1 MVEVYPVRATFRGGA
16 SARWGGRSRD
26 GRRGRRAR
34 VAGPRR
40 RERAGPTRD
49 APWPA
54 HAVLR
59 AYSVP
64 ACAASSPGTGDP
76 EAPRA
81 AVAPRHTTA
90 PGLMRSISVRSHG
103 DRGDLHRVGLGVDAP
118 LRAPCLPRAPPRL
131 SATDG
136 RRRPEWRRSAPEQGR
151 GRLHDRVRIDAVV
164 AVQIGAGPRLTEVVD
179 AESEL
184 GDAQRAP
191 QEGQRV

>member
-90 PGLMRSISVRSHG
+90 PGLMRFDLGPQPRRQGRSPSG
-103 DRGDLHRVGLGVDAP
+103 WAWRGCAASCAMPASGASPPIRHR
-118 LRAPCLPRAPPRL
+118 RAPPARVA
-131 SATDG
+131 SISPRAGSWPPSRSRAHRCRSGGTDRG
-136 RRRPEWRRSAPEQGR
+136 GSPTDRSRRRRER
-151 GRLHDRVRIDAVV
+151 
-164 AVQIGAGPRLTEVVD
+164 AG
-179 AESEL
+179 
-184 GDAQRAP
+184 
-191 QEGQRV
+191 